1 MPMDSKQ
8 IDELLKKYWNCETS
22 LDEEQLLREYFNGR
36 NVPEQFNDA
45 SLLFQYF
52 HNQKKKSVGDLAV
65 DENLL
70 AKPKQESK
78 IRSSGWVYNTLRIA
92 AGVLVLMTA
101 IWFVRSEI
109 RKSTPQEIVDTYDDP
124 QLAFEE
130 TKRALLMI
138 SKGFGTA
145 EQQAKKIN
153 LFNEAQ
159 DQIEG
164 KVAQENNN

>member
-1 MPMDSKQ
+1 MDSKQ

-22 LDEEQLLREYFNGR
+22 LEEEQLLRDYFNGR
-36 NVPEQFNDA
+36 NVPEQFKDA

-52 HNQKKKSVGDLAV
+52 HDQKKKSASDLTI
-65 DENLL
+65 DQNIL
-70 AKPKQESK
+70 AKPKADNK
-78 IRSSGWVYNTLRIA
+78 VRSVTWAYNTLRIA

-109 RKSTPQEIVDTYDDP
+109 RKSTPQEMVDTYDDP

-164 KVAQENNN
+164 KVQQENKN

>member
-1 MPMDSKQ
+1 MDSKQ

-22 LDEEQLLREYFNGR
+22 LEEEQLLREYFNGR

-52 HNQKKKSVGDLAV
+52 YDQKKKSPGDLAV

-70 AKPKQESK
+70 TKPKRESN

-164 KVAQENNN
+164 NVQQENNN

>member
-1 MPMDSKQ
+1 MDSKR
-8 IDELLKKYWNCETS
+8 IDELLNKYWNCETS
-22 LDEEQLLREYFNGR
+22 LEEEQLLKEYFNGQHI
-36 NVPEQFNDA
+36 PEQFKEA
-45 SLLFQYF
+45 SPLFQYF
-52 HNQKKKSVGDLAV
+52 LEQKKKSIGDLV
-65 DENLL
+65 FDERISV
-70 AKPKQESK
+70 KPKTDRK
-78 IRSSGWVYNTLRIA
+78 VRSLRWVYNSMRIA

-138 SKGFGTA
+138 SKSFGTA

-164 KVAQENNN
+164 KKQEEKR

>member
-1 MPMDSKQ
+1 MDSKR
-8 IDELLKKYWNCETS
+8 IDELLSKYWKCETS
-22 LDEEQLLREYFNGR
+22 LEEEQLLREYFNTKDI
-36 NVPEQFNDA
+36 PEQFKEA
-45 SLLFQYF
+45 SPLFQYF
-52 HNQKKKSVGDLAV
+52 REQKKKSVGDLALDESISLQPKV
-65 DENLL
+65 DR
-70 AKPKQESK
+70 KV
-78 IRSSGWVYNTLRIA
+78 RSLNWVYNSMRIA

-109 RKSTPQEIVDTYDDP
+109 RKNTPQEIVDTYDDP

-138 SKGFGTA
+138 SKSFGTA
-145 EQQAKKIN
+145 EQEAKKIN

-164 KVAQENNN
+164 KKQEQ

>member
-1 MPMDSKQ
+1 MDSKR
-8 IDELLKKYWNCETS
+8 IDELLSKYWNCETS
-22 LDEEQLLREYFNGR
+22 LEEEQMLREYFNGKDI
-36 NVPEQFNDA
+36 PEQFKEA
-45 SLLFQYF
+45 SPLFQYF
-52 HNQKKKSVGDLAV
+52 QEQKKKSVGDQAFDESISLTPKV
-65 DENLL
+65 DG
-70 AKPKQESK
+70 KV
-78 IRSSGWVYNTLRIA
+78 RSVNWVYNSLRIA
-92 AGVLVLMTA
+92 AGVVVLMTA

-109 RKSTPQEIVDTYDDP
+109 RRSTPQEIVDTYDDP

-138 SKGFGTA
+138 SKSFGTA

-164 KVAQENNN
+164 KKQE